1 MFGLGILQTSAIAL
15 CLLIGTSGGA
25 YVWGYERGQRQAIIE
40 MQAASVKAI
49 AKAAEDA
56 RALGIAEG
64 AITFTAEQ
72 HAAEAREKI
81 VYRTITRIKEIPIY
95 VTPKADAACSISLG
109 FVQLHDDAASN
120 QGATLPDSAG
130 QSPDSASDVKL
141 SEVSAANIQ
150 NYGTY
155 YQVREQLI
163 GLQDW
168 VRQQQA
174 LHR

>member
-1 MFGLGILQTSAIAL
+1 MFGLGLLQTTAIGL

-25 YVWGYERGQRQAIIE
+25 YVWGYERGQSIARIE
-40 MQAASVKAI
+40 QAAATLKAV
-49 AKAAEDA
+49 ARAAEDA

-64 AITFTAEQ
+64 AITFTTEQ
-72 HAAEAREKI
+72 HAAEVREKI
-81 VYRTITRIKEIPIY
+81 VYRTITRIKEIQTY
-95 VTPKADAACSISLG
+95 VTPKADAACVIPIG
-109 FVQLHDDAASN
+109 FVQLHDDAATN
-120 QGATLPDSAG
+120 QGATLPDPAG
-130 QSPDSASDVKL
+130 QSPDTASDVKL

-163 GLQDW
+163 ALQNW
-168 VRQQQA
+168 VKQQQA